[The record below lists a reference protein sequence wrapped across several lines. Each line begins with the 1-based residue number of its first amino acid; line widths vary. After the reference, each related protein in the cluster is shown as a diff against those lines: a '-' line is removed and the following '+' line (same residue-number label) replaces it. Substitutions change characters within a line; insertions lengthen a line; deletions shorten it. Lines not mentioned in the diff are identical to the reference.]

1 MKKWLLLLIVMGVTS
16 GCIWHDHDHDR
27 RDHDRRDHRD
37 NRQHC
42 DHHRD
47 KYCEAD
53 KHHDDDDHHH
63 RKGRK
68 HHHDD

>member
-47 KYCEAD
+47 
-53 KHHDDDDHHH
+53 
-63 RKGRK
+63 
-68 HHHDD
+68 